1 MSTLSVRGTTAS
13 ERLVGAGISLIVVVG
28 LIHLIDAPGDLQEAP
43 YQGLLFV
50 ANFFGALTAAIG
62 IYRGSRWGWSLGFL
76 VAGGAFVGYVISRT
90 VGLPGLPVEEEW
102 LEPLGLLS
110 LLVEALFIVLCLTTS
125 SAPQRRQ
132 VLIDP
137 DLSPRTVEPPTPTYE

>member
-1 MSTLSVRGTTAS
+1 MNSFINVGSIRKQVRRMSTLTIRGTTAS
-13 ERLVGAGISLIVVVG
+13 GRLVGAGVAVIVIVG

-43 YQGLLFV
+43 YQGLLFL
-50 ANFFGALTAAIG
+50 ANFFGAILAAIG
-62 IYRGSRWGWSLGFL
+62 IYRDHRWGWSLGAL

-110 LLVEALFIVLCLTTS
+110 LLVEGLFIGLYLTIFVRP
-125 SAPQRRQ
+125 AKEARM
-132 VLIDP
+132 D
-137 DLSPRTVEPPTPTYE
+137 